1 MARRAGYRRI
11 DGTFTRFGHVR
22 LRRRAGWGRMAARAG
37 AARGGGGA
45 ARGAAGRRAGR
56 RAGAAGRRAGA
67 GVAGGGV
74 AVLRSGSVAY
84 DVRAERADP
93 RPLAAIRAT
102 TTRQQLGRDII
113 ALLDLVWPVLRE
125 QRVRTGHN
133 VVVYHGGTA
142 QELTVDVGV
151 EAFTDFA
158 GRSSEPE
165 RLTGALEA
173 SGQHGEIRRTATPS
187 GEVATV
193 AHYGEYSE
201 MAGAYA
207 ALERW
212 CRDQGRRP
220 AGVSWEV
227 YGDWDDDPARR
238 RTDVYFLLE
247 APAG

>member
-1 MARRAGYRRI
+1 MARR
-11 DGTFTRFGHVR
+11 
-22 LRRRAGWGRMAARAG
+22 
-37 AARGGGGA
+37 
-45 ARGAAGRRAGR
+45 
-56 RAGAAGRRAGA
+56 
-67 GVAGGGV
+67 GV

-102 TTRQQLGRDII
+102 TTRQQLGQDII
-113 ALLDLVWPVLRE
+113 ALLNLVWPVLRE

-133 VVVYHGGTA
+133 VVVYYGGTA
-142 QELTVDVGV
+142 QELTVEVGV
-151 EAFTDFA
+151 EAFTDFV
-158 GRSSEPE
+158 GRSSEPQG
-165 RLTGALEA
+165 RTGGLEA
-173 SGQHGEIRRTATPS
+173 SGRHGEIRRTATPS

-207 ALERW
+207 ALEGW
-212 CRDQGRRP
+212 CQDNGRRP
-220 AGVSWEV
+220 AGVNWEV

>member
-1 MARRAGYRRI
+1 
-11 DGTFTRFGHVR
+11 
-22 LRRRAGWGRMAARAG
+22 
-37 AARGGGGA
+37 
-45 ARGAAGRRAGR
+45 
-56 RAGAAGRRAGA
+56 
-67 GVAGGGV
+67 
-74 AVLRSGSVAY
+74 VAY

-102 TTRQQLGRDII
+102 TTPPQLGRDII

-151 EAFTDFA
+151 EVFTDFV
-158 GRSSEPE
+158 GWSSEPE
-165 RLTGALEA
+165 RRLTGALEA
-173 SGQHGEIRRTATPS
+173 SEQHSEIRRTATPS

-201 MAGAYA
+201 MADAYG

-212 CRDQGRRP
+212 CQDNGRRP
-220 AGVSWEV
+220 AGVNWEV
-227 YGDWDDDPARR
+227 YGDWDDDPAKR
-238 RTDVYFLLE
+238 RTDVYFLLA